1 MRISLPQALPAI
13 FAGLKVAMTL
23 ALIGAIVAEFVGAD
37 KGLGY
42 LLLSASARMDSTLS
56 FSALIALTLL
66 GLALYAAVALLE
78 WLVVPWRRET
88 DTEVR
93 GSQ

>member
-1 MRISLPQALPAI
+1 
-13 FAGLKVAMTL
+13 
-23 ALIGAIVAEFVGAD
+23 
-37 KGLGY
+37 
-42 LLLSASARMDSTLS
+42 MDSTLS